1 MTGMGMIRPKLL
13 LIPMAALPLLAPGEA
28 MAQVTRILQF
38 RNLRQSV
45 ETSYQLKASQGELAS
60 STENTL
66 QEDYRIGIDYAIYR
80 PRLLHGEVNLDIRA
94 DQNLYTG
101 SNRSTKQTNGLGLL
115 YDINGIFLDRFPYPL
130 SFNYSSTI
138 TEVPREFAS
147 SYRQQTDNLAVQL
160 PIASQ
165 LVPIVFSYNR
175 NSSQTNGLEID
186 NTTKS
191 ETYTFGAANNVKNS
205 QTFFTISGT
214 KTDVSSEDGS
224 SDQHS
229 SNIDA
234 NLNNTCDFST
244 NELNRMLYTRAHVV
258 TQRGLNESRT
268 TDLNASLNWDLGR
281 ALESGT
287 DYAFNLREEPSQ
299 DQTSHNA
306 RAWLQHQLF
315 RSLLTRIEIEG
326 TNRTLNGGTEK
337 SGGGGVS
344 FDYRKLL
351 PAESRLHLSAG
362 KHYLVTSNHFDE
374 GNQGIFGEPQTVGN
388 LYVVTL
394 SQQNIA
400 PDTVVVWN
408 ESRTVRYNKGT
419 DYDVRTSGTQTE
431 IVILVDTTRIKLND
445 KLSIDYKMLVN
456 SNITY
461 GTTRTTLGADVALR
475 GGKYR
480 LYTNW
485 SDTTQDLISGVADQ
499 VNLTG
504 TRSLRAGFETRMEE
518 TGTLLFEYDKL
529 ASSAESSQTFKSAY
543 TSSGAW
549 RQGRYT
555 FSATD
560 RYIMRESKL
569 LNRDGSTSDNSNVF
583 SAGGSYTTSFMTAAQ
598 LTATANYL
606 NTIGYTDSNHV
617 MLGLDIR
624 WRLRRLTINAVS
636 QANFRYSSGMWTSDQ
651 NILVRL
657 SRQF

>member
-13 LIPMAALPLLAPGEA
+13 LIPVALLPLLAPRDA
-28 MAQVTRILQF
+28 MAQVTRILQL

-66 QEDYRIGIDYAIYR
+66 QEDYRVGVDYAIYR

-101 SNRSTKQTNGLGLL
+101 SDRSTKQTNGVGLL
-115 YDINGIFLDRFPYPL
+115 YDISGIFLDRFPYPL
-130 SFNYSSTI
+130 SFNYSSNI

-147 SYRQQTDNLAVQL
+147 SYRQQTDNLALQL

-165 LVPIVFSYNR
+165 LMPIVFSYNR
-175 NSSQTNGLEID
+175 NTSQTNGLEID
-186 NTTKS
+186 STTKS
-191 ETYTFGAANNVKNS
+191 ETYTFGGSHHLKNS
-205 QTFFTISGT
+205 QTFFTVSGT
-214 KTDVSSEDGS
+214 KTNLGSEDGD
-224 SDQHS
+224 DQRS

-234 NLNNTCDFST
+234 NLNNTFEFNTAD
-244 NELNRMLYTRAHVV
+244 LNRMLYTRAHVV

-268 TDLNASLNWDLGR
+268 TDLNASLNWDLGK
-281 ALESGT
+281 ALESGA
-287 DYAFNLREEPSQ
+287 DYSFSLRDEPTQ

-315 RSLLTRIEIEG
+315 KSLFTRLEVEG
-326 TNRTLNGGTEK
+326 TNRTLNGGSEK

-344 FDYRKLL
+344 FNYRKLL
-351 PAESRLHLSAG
+351 PAQSSLHLNAA
-362 KHYLVTSNHFDE
+362 KHYMVTSNHLDQ

-388 LYVVTL
+388 LYVFTL

-408 ESRTVRYNKGT
+408 ESRTVRYSKGS
-419 DYDVRTSGTQTE
+419 DYDVRTSGLDTE

-461 GTTRTTLGADVALR
+461 GTTRNTLGADLSLR
-475 GGKYR
+475 EGKYR
-480 LYTNW
+480 MYTNW
-485 SDTTQDLISGVADQ
+485 NDTSQELISGAADQ

-518 TGTLLFEYDKL
+518 ASTLLFEYDKL
-529 ASSAESSQTFKSAY
+529 TSSAESSQTFKSAY
-543 TSSGAW
+543 TSSGSW
-549 RQGRYT
+549 RQGRYN

-569 LNRDGSTSDNSNVF
+569 LNRNGNSSDSSNVF
-583 SAGGSYTTSFMTAAQ
+583 SAGGSYSTSLMTIAQ
-598 LTATANYL
+598 MTATANYL

-617 MLGLDIR
+617 MFGLDIR

-636 QANFRYSSGMWTSDQ
+636 QANFRYSSGVWTSDQ
-651 NILVRL
+651 NLLVRL